1 MEITALKGIGE
12 KTAKLFEKLHITTA
26 EELLQYYPRDYEFF
40 GEPVELTQADTG
52 EITSVCGRIRGNI
65 ATRHA
70 RGLSITSFEVDCAG
84 GGILHMTYFNMPY
97 LKNSLKRNTQ
107 YIFRGYLQQKGS
119 RLVMEQAKMYK
130 PEEYAKMAGRM
141 MPRYAVTKG
150 LSNNA
155 ITKAVGQALDAG
167 QFPADYLPDSIR
179 MSDGL
184 CTLEYAIG
192 QMHFPKDKESLVRAR
207 ERLVFDEFLLFIL
220 MIRRMRESNQEIKN
234 QCPMVEVAET
244 QRLIEALPYRLTG
257 AQQKVWMEIQADLAS
272 DHVMNRLIQGDV
284 GSGKTILA
292 FLALIM
298 CVVNGYQG
306 AMMAPTEVLAAQ
318 HYESLV
324 QLQKQYRLPI
334 RPVLL
339 TGSVT
344 ARERREIYARIES
357 GEANIILGTHA
368 LIQDKA
374 VYHNLAL
381 VITDE
386 QHRFGVRQRESL
398 AQKGNGVHV
407 LVMSATPI
415 PRTLAIILYGDLHI
429 SVLDELPANRLPVK
443 NCVVNTSYRET
454 AYRFIEKEVAQGH
467 QVYVICPMVEEGE
480 MAELEDV
487 LSYTAKLK
495 GTLPSSIQIAAL
507 HGKMKPAEK
516 NRIMEAF
523 AARQI
528 DVLVSTTVI
537 EVGINVPNAT
547 VMMVENA
554 ERFGLAQ
561 LHQLRGRVGR
571 GAAQSYCIFMSKS
584 QKPETMARLKI
595 LNQSNDG
602 FYIASQDLKLRG
614 PGDLFGIRQSG
625 DLRFTLGDIFQD
637 AGILQRASDWA
648 DRILAEEAGFA
659 TEQYASLREYLEHSQ
674 INEVDFRTI

>member
-12 KTAKLFEKLHITTA
+12 KTAKLFGKINISTT

-40 GEPVELTQADTG
+40 GEPAELLHASGDEVTVV
-52 EITSVCGRIRGNI
+52 SGRIRGNI
-65 ATRHA
+65 ATRHV
-70 RGLSITSFEVDCAG
+70 RGLSITSFEADCVG
-84 GGILHMTYFNMPY
+84 GGVLHMTYFNMPY
-97 LKNSLKRNTQ
+97 LKNSLKRDTQ
-107 YIFRGYLQQKGS
+107 YIFRGYLQKKGS
-119 RLVMEQAKMYK
+119 RFVMEQAKMYK
-130 PEEYAKMAGRM
+130 PEEYGRMVGRM
-141 MPRYAVTKG
+141 MPCYALTKG
-150 LSNNA
+150 LSNN
-155 ITKAVGQALDAG
+155 TVTRAVRQALAAG
-167 QFPADYLPDSIR
+167 QFPADYLPDHIR
-179 MSDGL
+179 VSENL
-184 CTLEYAIG
+184 CLLEDAMR
-192 QMHFPKDKESLVRAR
+192 QMHFPEGKEALIRAR

-220 MIRRMRESNQEIKN
+220 MLRRMRESNQEIRN
-234 QCPMVEVAET
+234 QCPMIEVAET
-244 QRLIEALPYRLTG
+244 RRLIEALPYRLTG
-257 AQQKVWMEIQADLAS
+257 AQQKVWAEIQADMGS
-272 DHVMNRLIQGDV
+272 EYVMNRLIQGDV

-292 FLALIM
+292 FLALLM
-298 CVVNGYQG
+298 CVANGYQG

-318 HYESLV
+318 HYEALL
-324 QLQKQYRLPI
+324 QLQKQYQLPL

-368 LIQDKA
+368 LIQDKV
-374 VYHNLAL
+374 VYHDLAL

-398 AQKGNGVHV
+398 AQKGNRVHV

-429 SVLDELPANRLPVK
+429 SVLDELPANRLPIK

-454 AYRFIEKEVAQGH
+454 AYRFMEKEIASGH
-467 QVYVICPMVEEGE
+467 QVYVICPMVETGE

-487 LSYTAKLK
+487 ISYTAKLK
-495 GTLPSSIQIAAL
+495 GMLSSSIQIAAL

-523 AARQI
+523 AAGQI
-528 DVLVSTTVI
+528 DILVSTTVI

-571 GAAQSYCIFMSKS
+571 GDAQSYCIFMSKS

-602 FYIASQDLKLRG
+602 FYIASQDLRLRG

-625 DLRFTLGDIFQD
+625 DLKFALGDIFQD
-637 AGILQRASDWA
+637 AAILQRASGWA
-648 DRILAEEAGFA
+648 DRILADDASLT
-659 TEQYASLREYLEHSQ
+659 TEQYASLGQYLKQSQ

>member
-1 MEITALKGIGE
+1 MKITALKGIGE
-12 KTAKLFEKLHITTA
+12 KTAKLFEKLHITTT
-26 EELLQYYPRDYEFF
+26 EELLGYYPRDYEFF
-40 GEPVELTQADTG
+40 AEPVDLKTAETEELTAV
-52 EITSVCGRIRGNI
+52 SGRIRGNV
-65 ATRHA
+65 ATRHV
-70 RGLSITSFEVDCAG
+70 RGLSITSFEVDCIG
-84 GGILHMTYFNMPY
+84 GGVLHMTYFNMPY
-97 LKNSLKRNTQ
+97 LKNSVKRDIQ

-130 PEEYAKMAGRM
+130 PEEYGRLAGRM
-141 MPRYAVTKG
+141 MPQYALTKG
-150 LSNNA
+150 LGNNA
-155 ITKAVGQALDAG
+155 ITKAVRQVIESG
-167 QFPADYLPDSIR
+167 QFPEDYLPEMIR
-179 MSDGL
+179 EANGF
-184 CTLEYAIG
+184 CTLEQAMR
-192 QMHFPKDKESLVRAR
+192 QMHFPENKDALIRAR

-220 MIRRMRESNQEIKN
+220 MLRKMRENNQEIRN
-234 QCPMVEVAET
+234 PYPMVEVAET
-244 QRLIEALPYRLTG
+244 KRLIEALPYRLTG
-257 AQQKVWMEIQADLAS
+257 AQQRVWEQIQSDMMS

-298 CVVNGYQG
+298 CVANGCQG

-318 HYESLV
+318 HYETLL
-324 QLQKQYRLPI
+324 QLQKKYQLPI

-339 TGSVT
+339 TGSTT
-344 ARERREIYARIES
+344 AKDRREIYARIES
-357 GEANIILGTHA
+357 GDANIILGTHA
-368 LIQDKA
+368 LIQDKV
-374 VYHNLAL
+374 VYRNLAL

-398 AQKGNGVHV
+398 AQKGNMVHV

-429 SVLDELPANRLPVK
+429 SVLDELPANRLPIK

-454 AYRFIEKEVAQGH
+454 AYRFIEKEVAAGH
-467 QVYVICPMVEEGE
+467 QVYIICPMVEEGE

-487 LSYTAKLK
+487 VSYTAKLK
-495 GTLPSSIQIAAL
+495 GSLPSSIQIAAL

-523 AARQI
+523 SSHQI

-571 GAAQSYCIFMSKS
+571 GNTQSYCIFMSKS
-584 QKPETMARLKI
+584 KKPETMARLKI
-595 LNQSNDG
+595 LNESNDG

-625 DLRFTLGDIFQD
+625 ALKFTLGDIFQD
-637 AGILQRASDWA
+637 AAILQRASDWA
-648 DRILAEEAGFA
+648 DRIL
-659 TEQYASLREYLEHSQ
+659 TEDAFLASDQYACLGRYLEQSQ